1 MSKSLNRNAN
11 SLAWFVVV
19 VAGSV
24 VLAIVWGLELFPR
37 LDAGQRV
44 LDGAR
49 PEFTEERVAGDRVGI
64 TMIGNVAD
72 TYDPIVDAEGGAAG
86 EVGALVELVA
96 GATGLE
102 AADVLAALEANFP
115 HTFHLLLTLPL
126 DQVSAEIPGLLTFV
140 ADNSD
145 LPDAGAVLEAI
156 AATTPRLAQAIT
168 NLIVVTENWRDVE
181 GTDGVTRFDG
191 VTAVD
196 SVPEI
201 RDFFAADVVTAVET
215 VAPDF
220 RDLDEPWPE
229 VGLIA
234 TILTV
239 IGVVVVVFGLLMMVV
254 TRTAAYSQGVHR
266 LGWSVVTLVG
276 VLVGGGVL
284 VVGLFPRLDAGQRV
298 IDGLRPAFVEERVVG
313 MEVGV
318 GIVSNISDLSDP
330 IIDAEGGAAGE
341 VGALVELVAGATGL
355 EAADVLAAL
364 EANFP
369 HTFHLLLA
377 LPLDQVSAE
386 IPGLLTFVADNS
398 DLADA
403 DADAV
408 LGAIAANTPR
418 LAQAITNL
426 LVVTD
431 GFRDIPGLAPLTRF
445 DGSPVRSI
453 PEVVDYF
460 AEDIVPGVRAVTEDY
475 RTLDTTAPPVDVFP
489 PLLLIVGLL
498 VIVYGVGML
507 TITSASTQSS
517 TRPGGGA
524 TEPSEPD
531 DGGSNGRTSE
541 SVQDRSDEVQ
551 YA

>member
-1 MSKSLNRNAN
+1 
-11 SLAWFVVV
+11 
-19 VAGSV
+19 
-24 VLAIVWGLELFPR
+24 
-37 LDAGQRV
+37 
-44 LDGAR
+44 
-49 PEFTEERVAGDRVGI
+49 
-64 TMIGNVAD
+64 
-72 TYDPIVDAEGGAAG
+72 
-86 EVGALVELVA
+86 
-96 GATGLE
+96 
-102 AADVLAALEANFP
+102 
-115 HTFHLLLTLPL
+115 
-126 DQVSAEIPGLLTFV
+126 LTFV

-145 LPDAGAVLEAI
+145 LADADAVLAAI
-156 AATTPRLAQAIT
+156 AANTPRLAQAIT
-168 NLIVVTENWRDVE
+168 NLIVVTDNWRDVE
-181 GTDGVTRFDG
+181 GTVGVTRFDG

-201 RDFFAADVVTAVET
+201 RDFFAVDVVTAVEA

-239 IGVVVVVFGLLMMVV
+239 IGVVVVILGLLMMGL
-254 TRTAAYSQGVHR
+254 TRTDAYSQGVHR

-318 GIVSNISDLSDP
+318 GIVGNIADLSDP
-330 IIDAEGGAAGE
+330 IIDAQGGAAGE
-341 VGALVELVAGATGL
+341 VGPLVELVAGATGL
-355 EAADVLAAL
+355 PPGDVLAAI

-369 HTFHLLLA
+369 HTFHLLLT

-403 DADAV
+403 DAV
-408 LGAIAANTPR
+408 LAAIAANTPR

-426 LVVTD
+426 IVVTD
-431 GFRDIPGLAPLTRF
+431 GFREIPGIEPLTRF

-453 PEVVDYF
+453 PELADYF
-460 AEDIVPGVRAVTEDY
+460 ADDVVAGVRAVADDY

-489 PLLLIVGLL
+489 PLLLIIGIL
-498 VIVYGVGML
+498 VIIYGVAML
-507 TITSASTQSS
+507 TITSAYTP
-517 TRPGGGA
+517 RPTKPDGGA
-524 TEPSEPD
+524 TEPSELVAA
-531 DGGSNGRTSE
+531 GSSGRTLE
-541 SVQDRSDEVQ
+541 RVG
-551 YA
+551 

>member
-1 MSKSLNRNAN
+1 MSTPVTRNSN

-19 VAGSV
+19 VAGLV
-24 VLAIVWGLELFPR
+24 VLAIVWGLELHPR
-37 LDAGQRV
+37 FDAGQRV

-49 PEFTEERVAGDRVGI
+49 PEFTEERVVGDRVGI
-64 TMIGNVAD
+64 TMIDSVAK
-72 TYDPIVDAEGGAAG
+72 TYDPIIDAEGGAAG
-86 EVGALVELVA
+86 EVGPLVELVA
-96 GATGLE
+96 GATGLA
-102 AADVLAALEANFP
+102 AADVLAAIADNFP
-115 HTFHLLLTLPL
+115 HTYHLLLTLPL

-140 ADNSD
+140 ADNSG
-145 LPDAGAVLEAI
+145 LADADAVLAAIEAN
-156 AATTPRLAQAIT
+156 TPRLAQAIT
-168 NLIVVTENWRDVE
+168 NLLVVTENWRDVE
-181 GTDGVTRFDG
+181 GTVGVTRFDG

-201 RDFFAADVVTAVET
+201 RDFFAVDVVTAVET

-239 IGVVVVVFGLLMMVV
+239 IGVVVVVFGLLMMGL
-254 TRTAAYSQGVHR
+254 TRTNAYSQGIHR

-298 IDGLRPAFVEERVVG
+298 LDNLRPAFVEERVVG
-313 MEVGV
+313 MEAGVRIVG
-318 GIVSNISDLSDP
+318 NIADLSDP

-341 VGALVELVAGATGL
+341 VGPLVELVAGATGL
-355 EAADVLAAL
+355 AAADVLAAI
-364 EANFP
+364 ADNFP
-369 HTFHLLLA
+369 HTYHLLLT

-398 DLADA
+398 GLA

-408 LGAIAANTPR
+408 LAAIEANTPR

-431 GFRDIPGLAPLTRF
+431 GFREIPGIEPLTRF
-445 DGSPVRSI
+445 DGSRVRSI

-460 AEDIVPGVRAVTEDY
+460 AEDVVPGVRAVAADY
-475 RTLDTTAPPVDVFP
+475 RTLDTTAPPVDAFP
-489 PLLLIVGLL
+489 PLLLIIGIL
-498 VIVYGVGML
+498 VIIYGVAML
-507 TITSASTQSS
+507 TITSAYTP
-517 TRPGGGA
+517 RPTKPDGGA
-524 TEPSEPD
+524 TEPSELVAAGP
-531 DGGSNGRTSE
+531 GGRTLE
-541 SVQDRSDEVQ
+541 SVG
-551 YA
+551 

>member
-1 MSKSLNRNAN
+1 MSTPVTRNSN

-19 VAGSV
+19 VAGLV
-24 VLAIVWGLELFPR
+24 VLAIVFGLELHPR
-37 LDAGQRV
+37 FDAGQRV

-49 PEFTEERVAGDRVGI
+49 PEFTEERVVGDRVGI
-64 TMIGNVAD
+64 TMIDSVAN
-72 TYDPIVDAEGGAAG
+72 TYDPIIDARGGAAG
-86 EVGALVELVA
+86 EVGTLVELVA
-96 GATGLE
+96 GATGLA
-102 AADVLAALEANFP
+102 AADVLAAIEANFP
-115 HTFHLLLTLPL
+115 HTYHLLLTLPL

-145 LPDAGAVLEAI
+145 LADADAVLAAI

-168 NLIVVTENWRDVE
+168 NLIVVTENWRDVD
-181 GTDGVTRFDG
+181 GTVGITRFDG

-201 RDFFAADVVTAVET
+201 RDFFAVDVVTAVET
-215 VAPDF
+215 VAPAF
-220 RDLDEPWPE
+220 RDLDEPWPK

-234 TILTV
+234 TILTI
-239 IGVVVVVFGLLMMVV
+239 IGVVVVVFGLLMMGL
-254 TRTAAYSQGVHR
+254 TRTDAYSQGVHR

-298 IDGLRPAFVEERVVG
+298 LDNLRPAFVEERVVG
-313 MEVGV
+313 MEAGV
-318 GIVSNISDLSDP
+318 GIVGNIANLSEP
-330 IIDAEGGAAGE
+330 IIDAQGGAAGE
-341 VGALVELVAGATGL
+341 VGTLVELVAGATGL
-355 EAADVLAAL
+355 AAADVLAAI

-369 HTFHLLLA
+369 HTYHLLLT

-403 DADAV
+403 DAV
-408 LGAIAANTPR
+408 LAAIAATTPR

-426 LVVTD
+426 IVVTE
-431 GFRDIPGLAPLTRF
+431 GFREIPGIEPLTRF

-460 AEDIVPGVRAVTEDY
+460 TEDVVAGVRAVAADY
-475 RTLDTTAPPVDVFP
+475 RILDTTAPPVDAFP
-489 PLLLIVGLL
+489 PLLLIIGIL
-498 VIVYGVGML
+498 VIIYGVAML
-507 TITSASTQSS
+507 TITSAYTP
-517 TRPGGGA
+517 RPTKPDGSA
-524 TEPSEPD
+524 TEPSELVAA
-531 DGGSNGRTSE
+531 GSSGRTLE
-541 SVQDRSDEVQ
+541 SVG
-551 YA
+551 

>member
-1 MSKSLNRNAN
+1 MSTPVTRNSN

-19 VAGSV
+19 VAGLV
-24 VLAIVWGLELFPR
+24 VLAIVFGLELHPR
-37 LDAGQRV
+37 FDAGQRV

-49 PEFTEERVAGDRVGI
+49 PEFTEERVVGDRVGI
-64 TMIGNVAD
+64 TMIDSVAN
-72 TYDPIVDAEGGAAG
+72 TYDPIIDAQGGAAG
-86 EVGALVELVA
+86 EVGTLVELVA
-96 GATGLE
+96 GATGLA
-102 AADVLAALEANFP
+102 AADVLAAIEANFP
-115 HTFHLLLTLPL
+115 HTYHLLLTLPL

-145 LPDAGAVLEAI
+145 LADADAVLAAI

-168 NLIVVTENWRDVE
+168 NLVVVTENWRDVD
-181 GTDGVTRFDG
+181 GTVGVTRFDG

-201 RDFFAADVVTAVET
+201 RDFFAVDVVTAVET

-234 TILTV
+234 TILTI
-239 IGVVVVVFGLLMMVV
+239 IGVVVVVFGLLMLGL
-254 TRTAAYSQGVHR
+254 TRTDAYSQGVHR

-298 IDGLRPAFVEERVVG
+298 LDNLRPAFVEERVVG
-313 MEVGV
+313 MEAGV
-318 GIVSNISDLSDP
+318 GIVGNIADLSEP
-330 IIDAEGGAAGE
+330 IIDAQGGAAGE
-341 VGALVELVAGATGL
+341 VGTLVELVAGATGL
-355 EAADVLAAL
+355 AAADVLAAI

-369 HTFHLLLA
+369 HTYHLLLT

-403 DADAV
+403 DAV
-408 LGAIAANTPR
+408 LAAIAATTPR

-426 LVVTD
+426 IVVTE
-431 GFRDIPGLAPLTRF
+431 GFREIPGIEPLTRF

-460 AEDIVPGVRAVTEDY
+460 TEDVVAGVRAVAADY
-475 RTLDTTAPPVDVFP
+475 RILDTTAPPVDAFP
-489 PLLLIVGLL
+489 PLLLIIGIL
-498 VIVYGVGML
+498 VIIYGVAML
-507 TITSASTQSS
+507 TITSAYTP
-517 TRPGGGA
+517 RPTKPDGSA
-524 TEPSEPD
+524 TEPYELVAA
-531 DGGSNGRTSE
+531 GSSGRTLE
-541 SVQDRSDEVQ
+541 SVG
-551 YA
+551 

>member
-1 MSKSLNRNAN
+1 MSTSVTSNAN

-19 VAGSV
+19 VAGLV
-24 VLAIVWGLELFPR
+24 VLAIVWGLELHPR
-37 LDAGQRV
+37 FDAGQRV

-49 PEFTEERVAGDRVGI
+49 PEFTEERAVGDRVGI
-64 TMIGNVAD
+64 TMIGSVAD
-72 TYDPIVDAEGGAAG
+72 TYDPIIDAQGGAAG
-86 EVGALVELVA
+86 EVGPLVELVA
-96 GATGLE
+96 GATGLPPD
-102 AADVLAALEANFP
+102 DVLAAIEANFP

-145 LPDAGAVLEAI
+145 LADADAVLAAI
-156 AATTPRLAQAIT
+156 AANTPRLAQAIT
-168 NLIVVTENWRDVE
+168 NLIVVTDNWRDVE
-181 GTDGVTRFDG
+181 GTVGVTRFDG

-201 RDFFAADVVTAVET
+201 RDFFAVDVVTAVEA

-239 IGVVVVVFGLLMMVV
+239 IGVVVVILGLLMMGL
-254 TRTAAYSQGVHR
+254 TRTDAYSQRVHR

-318 GIVSNISDLSDP
+318 GIVGNIADLSDP
-330 IIDAEGGAAGE
+330 IIDAQGGAAGE
-341 VGALVELVAGATGL
+341 VGPLVELVAGATGL
-355 EAADVLAAL
+355 PPDDVLAAI

-369 HTFHLLLA
+369 HTFHLLLT

-403 DADAV
+403 DAV
-408 LGAIAANTPR
+408 LAAIAANTPR

-426 LVVTD
+426 IVVTD
-431 GFRDIPGLAPLTRF
+431 GFREIPGIEPLTRF

-453 PEVVDYF
+453 PELADYF
-460 AEDIVPGVRAVTEDY
+460 ADDVVAGVRAVAEDY

-489 PLLLIVGLL
+489 PLLLIIGIL
-498 VIVYGVGML
+498 VIIYGVAML
-507 TITSASTQSS
+507 TITSAYTP
-517 TRPGGGA
+517 RPTKPDGDA
-524 TEPSEPD
+524 TEPSELVAA
-531 DGGSNGRTSE
+531 GSSGRTLE
-541 SVQDRSDEVQ
+541 RVG
-551 YA
+551 

>member
-1 MSKSLNRNAN
+1 MSTPVTRNSN

-19 VAGSV
+19 VAGLV
-24 VLAIVWGLELFPR
+24 VLAIVFGLELHPR
-37 LDAGQRV
+37 FDAGQRV

-49 PEFTEERVAGDRVGI
+49 PEFTEERVVGDRVGI
-64 TMIGNVAD
+64 TMIDSVAN
-72 TYDPIVDAEGGAAG
+72 TYDPIIDAQGGAAG
-86 EVGALVELVA
+86 EVGTLVELVA
-96 GATGLE
+96 GATGLA
-102 AADVLAALEANFP
+102 AADVLAAIEANFP
-115 HTFHLLLTLPL
+115 HTYHLLLTLPL

-145 LPDAGAVLEAI
+145 LADADAVLAAI

-168 NLIVVTENWRDVE
+168 NLVVVTENWRDVD
-181 GTDGVTRFDG
+181 GTVGVTRFDG

-201 RDFFAADVVTAVET
+201 RDFFAVDVVTAVET

-234 TILTV
+234 TILTI
-239 IGVVVVVFGLLMMVV
+239 IGVVVVVFGLLMMGL
-254 TRTAAYSQGVHR
+254 TRTDAYSQGVHR

-298 IDGLRPAFVEERVVG
+298 LDNLRPAFVEERVVG
-313 MEVGV
+313 MEAGV
-318 GIVSNISDLSDP
+318 GIVGNIADLSEP
-330 IIDAEGGAAGE
+330 IIDAQGGAAGE
-341 VGALVELVAGATGL
+341 VGTLVELVAGATGL
-355 EAADVLAAL
+355 AAADVLAAI

-369 HTFHLLLA
+369 HTYHLLLT

-403 DADAV
+403 DAV
-408 LGAIAANTPR
+408 LAAIAATTPR

-426 LVVTD
+426 IVVTE
-431 GFRDIPGLAPLTRF
+431 GFREIPGIEPLTRF

-460 AEDIVPGVRAVTEDY
+460 TEDVVAGVRAVAADY
-475 RTLDTTAPPVDVFP
+475 RILDTTAPPVDAFP
-489 PLLLIVGLL
+489 PLLLIIGIL
-498 VIVYGVGML
+498 VIIYGVAML
-507 TITSASTQSS
+507 TITSAYTP
-517 TRPGGGA
+517 RPTKPDGSA
-524 TEPSEPD
+524 TEPSELVAA
-531 DGGSNGRTSE
+531 GSSGRTLE
-541 SVQDRSDEVQ
+541 SVG
-551 YA
+551 

>member
-1 MSKSLNRNAN
+1 MSTSVTRNAN

-19 VAGSV
+19 VAGLV
-24 VLAIVWGLELFPR
+24 VLAIVFGLKLHPR
-37 LDAGQRV
+37 FDAGQRV

-49 PEFTEERVAGDRVGI
+49 PEFTEERAVGDRVGI
-64 TMIGNVAD
+64 TMIGSVAD
-72 TYDPIVDAEGGAAG
+72 TYDPIIDAQGGAAG
-86 EVGALVELVA
+86 EVGTLVELVA
-96 GATGLE
+96 GATGLA
-102 AADVLAALEANFP
+102 AADVLAAIEANFP
-115 HTFHLLLTLPL
+115 HTYHLLLTLPL

-145 LPDAGAVLEAI
+145 LADADAVLAAI

-181 GTDGVTRFDG
+181 GTVGVTRFDG

-201 RDFFAADVVTAVET
+201 RDFFAIDVVTAVEA

-239 IGVVVVVFGLLMMVV
+239 IGVVVVILGLLMMGV
-254 TRTAAYSQGVHR
+254 TRTDAYSRRVHR

-284 VVGLFPRLDAGQRV
+284 VVGLFPRLDAGQRA

-313 MEVGV
+313 MEAGV
-318 GIVSNISDLSDP
+318 GIVGNIADLSDP
-330 IIDAEGGAAGE
+330 IIDAQGGAAGE
-341 VGALVELVAGATGL
+341 VGTLVELVAGATGL
-355 EAADVLAAL
+355 AAADVLAAI

-369 HTFHLLLA
+369 HTYHLLLT

-403 DADAV
+403 DAV
-408 LGAIAANTPR
+408 LAAIAATTPR
-418 LAQAITNL
+418 LHQAITNL
-426 LVVTD
+426 IVVTD
-431 GFRDIPGLAPLTRF
+431 GFREIPGIEPLTRF

-460 AEDIVPGVRAVTEDY
+460 VEDVVAGVRAVADDY
-475 RTLDTTAPPVDVFP
+475 RTLDTTAPPVDAFP
-489 PLLLIVGLL
+489 PLLLIIGIL
-498 VIVYGVGML
+498 VIIYGVGML
-507 TITSASTQSS
+507 TITSAYTP
-517 TRPGGGA
+517 RPTKPDGGA
-524 TEPSEPD
+524 TEPSELVAA
-531 DGGSNGRTSE
+531 GSSGRTLE
-541 SVQDRSDEVQ
+541 SVG
-551 YA
+551 

>member
-1 MSKSLNRNAN
+1 MSTPVTRNSN

-19 VAGSV
+19 VAGLV
-24 VLAIVWGLELFPR
+24 VLAIVFGLELHPR
-37 LDAGQRV
+37 FDAGQRV

-49 PEFTEERVAGDRVGI
+49 PEFTEERVVGDRVGI
-64 TMIGNVAD
+64 TMIDSVAN
-72 TYDPIVDAEGGAAG
+72 TYDPIIDARGGAAG
-86 EVGALVELVA
+86 EVGTLVELVA
-96 GATGLE
+96 GATGLA
-102 AADVLAALEANFP
+102 AADVLAAIEANFP
-115 HTFHLLLTLPL
+115 HTYHLLLTLPL

-145 LPDAGAVLEAI
+145 LADADAVLAAI

-168 NLIVVTENWRDVE
+168 NLVVVTENWRDVD
-181 GTDGVTRFDG
+181 GTVGITRFDG

-201 RDFFAADVVTAVET
+201 RDFFAVDVVTAVET

-234 TILTV
+234 TILTI
-239 IGVVVVVFGLLMMVV
+239 IGVVVVVFGLLMMGL
-254 TRTAAYSQGVHR
+254 TRTDAYSQGVHR

-298 IDGLRPAFVEERVVG
+298 LDNLRPAFVEERVVG
-313 MEVGV
+313 MEAGV
-318 GIVSNISDLSDP
+318 GIVGNIADLSEP
-330 IIDAEGGAAGE
+330 IIDAQGGAAGE
-341 VGALVELVAGATGL
+341 VGTLVELVAGATGL
-355 EAADVLAAL
+355 AAADVLAAI

-369 HTFHLLLA
+369 HTYHLLLT

-403 DADAV
+403 DAV
-408 LGAIAANTPR
+408 LAAIAATTPR

-426 LVVTD
+426 IVVTE
-431 GFRDIPGLAPLTRF
+431 GFREIPGIEPLTRF

-460 AEDIVPGVRAVTEDY
+460 TEDVVAGVRAVAADY
-475 RTLDTTAPPVDVFP
+475 RILDTTAPPVDAFP
-489 PLLLIVGLL
+489 PLLLIIGIL
-498 VIVYGVGML
+498 VIIYGVAML
-507 TITSASTQSS
+507 TITSAYTP
-517 TRPGGGA
+517 RPTKPDGSA
-524 TEPSEPD
+524 TEPSELVAA
-531 DGGSNGRTSE
+531 GSSGRTLE
-541 SVQDRSDEVQ
+541 SVG
-551 YA
+551 